1 MTSVV
6 VSAIAVA
13 SWLLA
18 FAENRTSM
26 AILTLPSLAS
36 ALVLAFPAV
45 ALAQS
50 EPARGAPCPPGSWFC
65 TPAPHDDAAPPEPPA
80 KLQPLPD
87 PDAPDDL
94 EAYTTEL
101 ERVQPQSLP
110 DPVAPSSVATVS
122 PEASRPCACAAPPN
136 EPASGR
142 EWGVNVHFEAA
153 SLGGGAAH
161 NEAMAGGGMGLRFK
175 PSRYFGLETDL
186 DIYGGRGYVGD
197 LRQETALTFNG
208 LLFLNPK
215 SLAQVYLLS
224 GFGWSWANS
233 ERGVDDTNDPSAP
246 QPYNYSYSYFGGQAG
261 IGVELR
267 LSQLIALNV
276 DLRGFVRT
284 RTDALAASQPEFTNA
299 QGQTTNTSAGG
310 LLTGGLTFYAR

>member
-1 MTSVV
+1 
-6 VSAIAVA
+6 
-13 SWLLA
+13 
-18 FAENRTSM
+18 M
-26 AILTLPSLAS
+26 ATVTLSSLAS

-65 TPAPHDDAAPPEPPA
+65 VPAPHDAEPAEPPV
-80 KLQPLPD
+80 KLQPLPN
-87 PDAPDDL
+87 PDADDL
-94 EAYTTEL
+94 EDYTTEL
-101 ERVQPQSLP
+101 ERARPQPSA
-110 DPVAPSSVATVS
+110 DPVAPSPISTVS
-122 PEASRPCACAAPPN
+122 PEMSRSRGCAVPKH

-142 EWGVNVHFEAA
+142 EWGVNAHLEGATIG
-153 SLGGGAAH
+153 SGAAH
-161 NEAMAGGGMGLRFK
+161 NAAMAGGGMGLRFK
-175 PSRYFGLETDL
+175 PSGYFGLETDL

-208 LLFLNPK
+208 LLFLNPE
-215 SLAQVYLLS
+215 SFAQVYLLS

-233 ERGVDDTNDPSAP
+233 ERGVNDTNDPSAP
-246 QPYNYSYSYFGGQAG
+246 QPYDYSYSYFGGQAG

-267 LSQLIALNV
+267 FSPLIALNV

-284 RTDALAASQPEFTNA
+284 RTDALAASQPEFTSA

-310 LLTGGLTFYAR
+310 LLTGGLTFYAQ